1 MSTSIENLRRIAGI
15 DIDTH
20 TEIFDAY
27 VCSGKDIDEL
37 AAGFGYD
44 VKDITAILE
53 GYGER
58 LTSFDGSLNTS
69 GRGRLKGVSR
79 EVIDEYID
87 YFYPGISSENPGN
100 DRINIEEYMQW
111 NV

>member
-53 GYGER
+53 G
-58 LTSFDGSLNTS
+58 
-69 GRGRLKGVSR
+69 
-79 EVIDEYID
+79 
-87 YFYPGISSENPGN
+87 
-100 DRINIEEYMQW
+100 
-111 NV
+111 